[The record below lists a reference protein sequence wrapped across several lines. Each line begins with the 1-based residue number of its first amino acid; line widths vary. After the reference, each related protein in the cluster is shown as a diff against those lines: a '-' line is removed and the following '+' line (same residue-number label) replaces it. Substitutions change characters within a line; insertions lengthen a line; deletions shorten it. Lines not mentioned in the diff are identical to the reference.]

1 MKHKQYNVMNTK
13 PKSQEIETWNFR
25 HYNTPKSEIL
35 WIQRLKKKNKILNP
49 QNQTSGAIH
58 L

>member
-13 PKSQEIETWNFR
+13 PESQEIETWNFR

-35 WIQRLKKKNKILNP
+35 WIQRLKKIKY
-49 QNQTSGAIH
+49 
-58 L
+58 